1 MVYFKIIFLILFFIS
16 CNPKNKDLKF
26 LPGSNGNIKN
36 ITVIIDDKDK
46 NGKIGKAIREHFQK
60 PFEGLPFDEPEFTL
74 NYMIPETFKGFFRN
88 SRNIIIVERSP
99 DNAQKKVIKDMYAKP
114 QTVAIISGQDEN
126 KIIDLIK
133 KESKYLVRLFNENE
147 FKEKKRR
154 ILKDL
159 HKEKNLPKK
168 FSVNLIYP
176 SAYKT
181 VKDTSNFIWVE
192 KKITNGT
199 LNIILYS
206 LPIKNDFK
214 NTPEKILNIRDSIG
228 KIYVP
233 GRLDGSY
240 MITERAYRPF
250 YYKSKI
256 LGLELYITKG
266 TWEVKNDFMAGPF
279 LNFRIKDTINNRW
292 MIAEG
297 FTFAPSKGKRDYMF
311 ELETILKSIT
321 FN

>member
-1 MVYFKIIFLILFFIS
+1 MVCFRIIFLSFIFIS
-16 CNPKNKDLKF
+16 CNSKNKDLKF

-36 ITVIIDDKDK
+36 ITVIIDDNDK
-46 NGKIGKAIREHFQK
+46 NGNIGKSIRENFQK

-74 NYMIPETFKGFFRN
+74 NYMIPQAFKGFFRN
-88 SRNIIIVERSP
+88 SRNIIIVERSS
-99 DNAQKKVIKDMYAKP
+99 DNAQKKVIKDVYAKP
-114 QTVAIISGQDEN
+114 QIVAIFSGKDEN

-133 KESKYLVRLFNENE
+133 KESQYLVRLFNQNE

-159 HKEKNLPKK
+159 HNEKNLSKK
-168 FSVNLIYP
+168 FNVSLTYP

-181 VKDTSNFIWVE
+181 VKDTSNFIWIE
-192 KKITNGT
+192 KKINKGS

-206 LPIKNDFK
+206 LPMNNKFK
-214 NTPEKILNIRDSIG
+214 EFPQKILNIRDSIG

-250 YYKSKI
+250 YYKSEMS
-256 LGLELYITKG
+256 GQELYITKG

-297 FTFAPSKGKRDYMF
+297 FTFAPSKSKRDYMF

>member
-1 MVYFKIIFLILFFIS
+1 LIFFFIS
-16 CNPKNKDLKF
+16 CNSKNKDLKF

-36 ITVIIDDKDK
+36 ITVIIDDNDKDG
-46 NGKIGKAIREHFQK
+46 NIGKSIREHFQK

-74 NYMIPETFKGFFRN
+74 NYMTPPTFKGFFRN
-88 SRNIIIVERSP
+88 SRNIIIVERSS
-99 DNAQKKVIKDMYAKP
+99 DNAHKKVIKDMYAKP
-114 QTVAIISGQDEN
+114 QIVAILSGKDEN

-133 KESKYLVRLFNENE
+133 KESQYLVRLFNQNE
-147 FKEKKRR
+147 LKEKKRR

-159 HKEKNLPKK
+159 HNEKNLSKK
-168 FSVNLIYP
+168 FNVSLTYP

-181 VKDTSNFIWVE
+181 VKDTSNFIWIE
-192 KKITNGT
+192 KKITNGSV
-199 LNIILYS
+199 NIILYS
-206 LPIKNDFK
+206 LPIKNNFK
-214 NTPEKILNIRDSIG
+214 NFPQKILNIRDSIG

-240 MITERAYRPF
+240 MITERAYKPF
-250 YYKSKI
+250 YYKSEI
-256 LGLELYITKG
+256 LGQELYITKG

-297 FTFAPSKGKRDYMF
+297 FAFAPSKSKRDYMF

-321 FN
+321 FNK

>member
-1 MVYFKIIFLILFFIS
+1 MVYFRIVFLIFFFIS
-16 CNPKNKDLKF
+16 CNSENKNLKF

-36 ITVIIDDKDK
+36 ITVVIEDKDK
-46 NGKIGKAIREHFQK
+46 NGNIGKSIREHFQK

-74 NYMIPETFKGFFRN
+74 NYMIPQSFKGFFRN
-88 SRNIIIVERSP
+88 SRNIIIVDRNS
-99 DNAQKKVIKDMYAKP
+99 DNAQKKVVKDMYAKP
-114 QTVAIISGQDEN
+114 QMVAIISGQEDNE
-126 KIIDLIK
+126 IIDLIK
-133 KESKYLVRLFNENE
+133 NESQYLVRLFNENE
-147 FKEKKRR
+147 LKEKKRR

-159 HKEKNLPKK
+159 HKEKNLTQK
-168 FSVNLIYP
+168 FNFNLTYP

-181 VKDTSNFIWVE
+181 VKDTSNFIWIE
-192 KKITNGT
+192 KKITNGS

-206 LPIKNDFK
+206 LPINNDFK
-214 NTPEKILNIRDSIG
+214 NYPQKILNIRDSIG

-233 GRLDGSY
+233 GRLEGSY

-250 YYKSKI
+250 YYKSEIAGK
-256 LGLELYITKG
+256 ELYITKG

-279 LNFRIKDTINNRW
+279 LNFRIKDTVNDRW
-292 MIAEG
+292 IVAEG
-297 FTFAPSKGKRDYMF
+297 FTFAPSKSKRDYMF

>member
-1 MVYFKIIFLILFFIS
+1 MAYLRVIFLIFFFIS
-16 CNPKNKDLKF
+16 CNSKNKDLKF

-36 ITVIIDDKDK
+36 ITVIIDDNDK
-46 NGKIGKAIREHFQK
+46 NGNIGKAIREYFQK

-74 NYMIPETFKGFFRN
+74 NYMIPQAFKGFFRN
-88 SRNIIIVERSP
+88 SRNIIIVERSS
-99 DNAQKKVIKDMYAKP
+99 DNAQKKVIKDLYAKP
-114 QTVAIISGQDEN
+114 QIVAIFSGKDEN

-133 KESKYLVRLFNENE
+133 KESQYLVSLFNQNE

-159 HKEKNLPKK
+159 HNENNLSKK
-168 FSVNLIYP
+168 FNVNLTYP

-181 VKDTSNFIWVE
+181 VKDTSNFIWIE
-192 KKITNGT
+192 KKISNGS

-206 LPIKNDFK
+206 LPMMNNFK
-214 NTPEKILNIRDSIG
+214 TFPQKILNIRDSIG

-233 GRLDGSY
+233 GRLNGSY
-240 MITERAYRPF
+240 LITERAYRPF
-250 YYKSKI
+250 YYKSEI
-256 LGLELYITKG
+256 SGQELYITKG

-279 LNFRIKDTINNRW
+279 LNYRIKDTVNNRW
-292 MIAEG
+292 IIAEG
-297 FTFAPSKGKRDYMF
+297 FTFAPSKSKRDYMF

>member
-1 MVYFKIIFLILFFIS
+1 MVCFRIFFLILIFIS
-16 CNPKNKDLKF
+16 CDFKNKDLKF
-26 LPGSNGNIKN
+26 LPESNGNIKN
-36 ITVIIDDKDK
+36 ITVIIEDKDK
-46 NGKIGKAIREHFQK
+46 NGNIGNSIRENFQK

-74 NYMIPETFKGFFRN
+74 NYMIPKAFKGFFRN
-88 SRNIIIVERSP
+88 SRNIIIVERSS
-99 DNAQKKVIKDMYAKP
+99 DNAQKKVIKDVYAKP
-114 QTVAIISGQDEN
+114 QIVAIFSGKDEN

-133 KESKYLVRLFNENE
+133 KESQYLVRLFNQNE

-159 HKEKNLPKK
+159 HNEKNLYKK
-168 FSVNLIYP
+168 FNVSLTYP

-181 VKDTSNFIWVE
+181 VKDTSNFIWIE
-192 KKITNGT
+192 KKITNGS

-206 LPIKNDFK
+206 LPMLNDFK
-214 NTPEKILNIRDSIG
+214 NFPQKILNIRDSIG

-250 YYKSKI
+250 YYKSEMS
-256 LGLELYITKG
+256 GQELYITKG

-279 LNFRIKDTINNRW
+279 LNYSIKDSVNKRW
-292 MIAEG
+292 IIAEG
-297 FTFAPSKGKRDYMF
+297 FTFAPSKSKRDYMF

>member
-1 MVYFKIIFLILFFIS
+1 MVCFRIIFLSFIFIS
-16 CNPKNKDLKF
+16 CNSKNKDLKF

-36 ITVIIDDKDK
+36 ITVIIDDNDK
-46 NGKIGKAIREHFQK
+46 NGNIGKSIRENFQK

-74 NYMIPETFKGFFRN
+74 NYMIPQAFKGFFRN
-88 SRNIIIVERSP
+88 SRNIIIVERSS
-99 DNAQKKVIKDMYAKP
+99 DSVQKKVIKDVYAKP
-114 QTVAIISGQDEN
+114 QIVGIFSGKDED

-133 KESKYLVRLFNENE
+133 KESQYLVRLFNQNE

-159 HKEKNLPKK
+159 HNEKNLSKK
-168 FSVNLIYP
+168 FNVSLTYP

-181 VKDTSNFIWVE
+181 VKDTSNFIWIE
-192 KKITNGT
+192 KKINKGS

-206 LPIKNDFK
+206 LPMNNKFK
-214 NTPEKILNIRDSIG
+214 EFPQKILNIRDSIG

-250 YYKSKI
+250 YYKSEMS
-256 LGLELYITKG
+256 GQELYITKG

-297 FTFAPSKGKRDYMF
+297 FTFAPSKSKRDYMF

>member
-1 MVYFKIIFLILFFIS
+1 MILSLIS
-16 CNPKNKDLKF
+16 CNSKNKDIKF

-46 NGKIGKAIREHFQK
+46 NGNIGKSIREHFQK

-74 NYMIPETFKGFFRN
+74 NYMIPQAFTGFFRN
-88 SRNIIIVERSP
+88 SRNIIIVDRSS
-99 DNAQKKVIKDMYAKP
+99 DNAQKKIVEDMYAKP
-114 QTVAIISGQDEN
+114 QLVAIISGQDEN

-133 KESKYLVRLFNENE
+133 KESQYLVRLFNENE

-159 HKEKNLPKK
+159 HKEKNLSKK
-168 FSVNLIYP
+168 FNIKLRYP

-181 VKDTSNFIWVE
+181 VKDTSNFMWIE

-206 LPIKNDFK
+206 LPIKYEFK
-214 NTPEKILNIRDSIG
+214 NFPQKILNIRDSIG

-233 GRLDGSY
+233 GRIDGSY

-250 YYKSKI
+250 YYKSEI
-256 LGLELYITKG
+256 FGQELYITKG

-279 LNFRIKDTINNRW
+279 LNFRIKDTINKRW
-292 MIAEG
+292 MVAEG
-297 FTFAPSKGKRDYMF
+297 FTFAPSKSKRDYMF

-321 FN
+321 FNK

>member
-1 MVYFKIIFLILFFIS
+1 MVYFRIIFLIFIFIS
-16 CNPKNKDLKF
+16 CNSKNKDLKF

-36 ITVIIDDKDK
+36 ITVIIEDKDK
-46 NGKIGKAIREHFQK
+46 NGKIGKAIREYFQK

-74 NYMIPETFKGFFRN
+74 NYMIPKAFSGFFRN
-88 SRNIIIVERSP
+88 SRNIIIVDRSA
-99 DNAQKKVIKDMYAKP
+99 DSVQKKVIKDMYAKP
-114 QTVAIISGQDEN
+114 QTVAVISGQDES
-126 KIIDLIK
+126 KMIDLIK
-133 KESKYLVRLFNENE
+133 KESQLLVRLFNENE

-159 HKEKNLPKK
+159 HKEKNLSKK
-168 FSVNLIYP
+168 FNVNLTYP
-176 SAYKT
+176 AAYKT
-181 VKDTSNFIWVE
+181 VKDTSNFIWIE
-192 KKITNGT
+192 KKITNGA
-199 LNIILYS
+199 LSIILYS
-206 LPIKNDFK
+206 LPMKNDFK
-214 NTPEKILNIRDSIG
+214 NFPQKILNIRDSIG

-250 YYKSKI
+250 YYKSEI
-256 LGLELYITKG
+256 AGQELYITKG

-297 FTFAPSKGKRDYMF
+297 FTFAPSKNKRDYMF